1 MNKSNITE
9 RRCHINSC
17 LKQLSHSSEN
27 VSNYRDIG
35 QMPYTYDYNMN
46 FNTQASWKSS
56 TIIKNIPRPT
66 IIKEPTEVN

>member
-35 QMPYTYDYNMN
+35 QMPYTFDYNMN
-46 FNTQASWKSS
+46 FNTQAS
-56 TIIKNIPRPT
+56 
-66 IIKEPTEVN
+66 